1 MELTLANRC
10 PLNTT
15 AASKLDARQYTVRTP
30 FALPGRTTT
39 ICGAAGGELAQ
50 VEWAAFGADFVVV
63 HGQRR
68 RLSALLRRAKWW
80 LHSRS
85 FELDG
90 VEYTWLD
97 VPFRPLRL
105 VREDEKVPIAVLT
118 QRALGKTQ
126 LSISTEGMVALGPDP
141 IFIGAVIML
150 QLRRQRRHQ
159 RTSTARAVRV

>member
-68 RLSALLRRAKWW
+68 RLSALLRRAKC
-80 LHSRS
+80 SRS
-85 FELDG
+85 FELGG
-90 VEYTWLD
+90 VEYTWID

-118 QRALGKTQ
+118 QHALGKTQ

-150 QLRRQRRHQ
+150 QLRRHQ